1 MVSNGFASEMIF
13 WRRRDKEEGTQRIP
27 LNWMCVV
34 VVVVVGWG
42 GVGLYNA
49 SEGGGAV
56 LSRTLQKGV

>member
-13 WRRRDKEEGTQRIP
+13 WRRRDKEGGTQRIP

-34 VVVVVGWG
+34 VVVGGG